1 MSLPAPNNVPAPEI
15 LVLNKQRIH
24 PIRKAPLRRFLSDLL
39 NQQGRSST
47 SLSAVFIDDRSMQTY
62 NRKYRGHDKPT
73 DVLSFRGDE
82 SYLGDILISVE
93 TAFRQASRSSTL
105 SFDSNI
111 RRLLLHGFLHLSG
124 YDHETD
130 NGEMRAIERR
140 LRRTFKC

>member
-1 MSLPAPNNVPAPEI
+1 
-15 LVLNKQRIH
+15 
-24 PIRKAPLRRFLSDLL
+24 
-39 NQQGRSST
+39 
-47 SLSAVFIDDRSMQTY
+47 MQTY